1 MQLNDHLS
9 LNIPDTNKPRIIIIG
24 GGFGGIN
31 AAKKLRN
38 KGYQVVLFDKHNY
51 HTFQPLLYQ
60 VATAGL
66 QADSIA
72 GPLRNIFK
80 GQDDFHFRLF
90 RITAID
96 PERNIVSTPAGDLS
110 YDYLVI

>member
-1 MQLNDHLS
+1 MVTNPYLS
-9 LNIPDTNKPRIIIIG
+9 LNIPATNKPRVVIIG

-31 AAKKLRN
+31 AAKNLKN
-38 KGYQVVLFDKHNY
+38 KGFQVVLFDKHNY

-66 QADSIA
+66 QPDSIA

-80 GQDDFHFRLF
+80 GQDDFHFRLVQNTCD
-90 RITAID
+90 R
-96 PERNIVSTPAGDLS
+96 S
-110 YDYLVI
+110 